1 MAEKIK
7 DLRNLSPAQNPR
19 HPHKRG
25 YLTDDAHT
33 HTHRSPSAFATSSK
47 QALSCSHSS
56 YKHTL
61 SRPHT
66 LSLYFLISLSEYLH
80 RTTPPLSNNFLHLSV
95 SPSSHPPSFSIS
107 PQVKHASRSL
117 LRNPNLVLETW
128 FGWVPPCDRSTSST
142 VRCYFI

>member
-7 DLRNLSPAQNPR
+7 NIGKLSPPQNPR
-19 HPHKRG
+19 DPYKRG

-95 SPSSHPPSFSIS
+95 SPSSHPPSFSVIPRFNHVS
-107 PQVKHASRSL
+107 QCFPGNPCWLVKGGR
-117 LRNPNLVLETW
+117 
-128 FGWVPPCDRSTSST
+128 TSGKAESDM
-142 VRCYFI
+142 